1 MSTLTTLTENNT
13 KMPSVLI
20 AYDGS
25 GSTGGANFYHLRTQE
40 IIAQYPDAQL
50 LLWDTSPRVVSR
62 AELVT
67 INAEKKGYG
76 GTDSS
81 AIARYVE
88 SQGFHG
94 HLVIIT
100 DGQVH
105 TDSIDRCALSLGGS
119 WPFTQVTAHLI
130 ETGGI
135 VNMSVTCP
143 FTRVAPHAVYCYRL
157 ATSYEPT
164 QEVSVSAADLEAVR
178 LIDTVTSTTD
188 YEAAADAIER
198 AVIARTMGTTG
209 EPSLRDAILAMKK
222 RMVAEQARVFG
233 DSEAVTALT
242 EALEAGRTDDALMA
256 ANVIHNEYYSEE
268 RGWSA
273 RISRLIAMCEGALRG
288 AFDLTAVNSAF
299 HSDRVRR
306 AAVVAPVAIPVSAEA
321 VPENEHLPPFVCPIT
336 LDGAS
341 DIILLIADGK
351 PILEGLEKS
360 VITDIL
366 DCPLNLF
373 HYPEVVATLCDRLD
387 HPISLTAYREA
398 ATAGAPILTGP
409 MTRRPLLA
417 GGICLGCSEDHCS
430 ATTWTLA
437 QLTTGSKLVG
447 NPDLWFACLWLLLHR
462 GQAGE
467 HLSDLEPHFA
477 INMRWRL
484 QNHTTFISLTGL
496 PEFPSTRVPLGA
508 AIWYVFASSR
518 FTGSEPRRDL
528 IRTHMPHIKEL
539 VDILSGCLSDA
550 YTLPEGVP
558 AHVRRVRVMLSML
571 SWVKR
576 DRRTLHETLR
586 GLTQNSVIGPI
597 ASMVELEFCE
607 REHMPVLIP
616 LDGPPLAAR
625 LAEVRASLPSLWT
638 QLGDNELMGL
648 ADLVDPSK
656 SAGDI
661 LLPFD
666 WAPPLHQPSLHN
678 WVYGL
683 DSAPTHRVRI
693 CAATCRPFYIV
704 PETGEPWPVV
714 AERIYGV
721 APTKM
726 ISLDKQ
732 FGVFVTK
739 YERYPNPAEFLVFLY
754 NRYIHYGNHQ
764 TLPAQLS
771 QLIGETFDE
780 FSEIMRM
787 VIPAEFVRRF
797 TESTTSAKRIEMEA
811 AEAQAVRYSESKCLI
826 TD

>member
-1 MSTLTTLTENNT
+1 M
-13 KMPSVLI
+13 
-20 AYDGS
+20 
-25 GSTGGANFYHLRTQE
+25 
-40 IIAQYPDAQL
+40 
-50 LLWDTSPRVVSR
+50 
-62 AELVT
+62 
-67 INAEKKGYG
+67 
-76 GTDSS
+76 
-81 AIARYVE
+81 
-88 SQGFHG
+88 
-94 HLVIIT
+94 
-100 DGQVH
+100 
-105 TDSIDRCALSLGGS
+105 
-119 WPFTQVTAHLI
+119 
-130 ETGGI
+130 
-135 VNMSVTCP
+135 
-143 FTRVAPHAVYCYRL
+143 
-157 ATSYEPT
+157 
-164 QEVSVSAADLEAVR
+164 
-178 LIDTVTSTTD
+178 
-188 YEAAADAIER
+188 
-198 AVIARTMGTTG
+198 
-209 EPSLRDAILAMKK
+209 
-222 RMVAEQARVFG
+222 
-233 DSEAVTALT
+233 
-242 EALEAGRTDDALMA
+242 
-256 ANVIHNEYYSEE
+256 IHNEYYSEE

-288 AFDLTAVNSAF
+288 AFDLMAVNSAF

-306 AAVVAPVAIPVSAEA
+306 AAAVVPVAIPAAAAEA
-321 VPENEHLPPFVCPIT
+321 APESEHLPPFVCPIT
-336 LDGAS
+336 LDGVS

-351 PILEGLEKS
+351 PILEGLDKS

-373 HYPEVVATLCDRLD
+373 HYPEVVAALCDRLD

-398 ATAGAPILTGP
+398 TTAGAPILTGP

-417 GGICLGCSEDHCS
+417 GGICLGCSENHCA

-437 QLTTGSKLVG
+437 QLTTGSKLIG

-462 GQAGE
+462 GQASE
-467 HLSDLEPHFA
+467 HLTDLEPHFA

-484 QNHTTFISLTGL
+484 RNHMSFISLTGL

-539 VDILSGCLSDA
+539 VDIMSGCLSDA
-550 YTLPEGVP
+550 YTLPEGIP

-576 DRRTLHETLR
+576 DRLTLHETLR
-586 GLTQNSVIGPI
+586 GLTQNSVIGPS
-597 ASMVELEFCE
+597 ASMMEADVCE

-625 LAEVRASLPSLWT
+625 MAEVRASLPSLWT
-638 QLGDNELMGL
+638 RLGDDELMGL

-666 WAPPLHQPSLHN
+666 WAPPPHQISLRS

-683 DSAPTHRVRI
+683 DSVPKHRVRI

-704 PETGEPWPVV
+704 PETDEPWPVV
-714 AERIYGV
+714 AERIYGI

-732 FGVFVTK
+732 FGMFVTK

-764 TLPAQLS
+764 TLPAHLP
-771 QLIGETFDE
+771 QLIGETFDD
-780 FSEIMRM
+780 FSEIMCT
-787 VIPAEFVRRF
+787 VIPAEFARRF
-797 TESTTSAKRIEMEA
+797 TESTTSKNRMEMEA
-811 AEAQAVRYSESKCLI
+811 AEAQAVRHSGS
-826 TD
+826 